1 MATRPSRLVSGSCL
15 EKKRTHKNS
24 AQRKTIRVTVRQLQP
39 EVQRLRRRVE
49 DLEDLRDLNA
59 AIRRNAGKP
68 RVPWNEVK
76 KQLGLT

>member
-1 MATRPSRLVSGSCL
+1 MNKHP
-15 EKKRTHKNS
+15 
-24 AQRKTIRVTVRQLQP
+24 AQRKTIRVTVRQLHS

-59 AIRRNAGKP
+59 AIEHNAGKP
-68 RVPWNEVK
+68 GIPWSQVK